1 MTASAQSQ
9 RPKEVNMRSVLKST
23 FLWQFAG
30 GFLLGAIGMV
40 TLQPTGAV
48 ADTLGISA
56 QADR

>member
-1 MTASAQSQ
+1 
-9 RPKEVNMRSVLKST
+9 MRSVLKST

-48 ADTLGISA
+48 ADTLGIGA